1 VDLVPFYLF
10 VSETGTQR
18 TDEYH
23 FISDGVLAEW
33 ANQAAFEADGWTLEQ
48 VGGFKLKNKK
58 LVFDAALKAEHD
70 TKLAAALITPAT
82 VLHQLQAWAAAKP
95 VAWKF
100 KWAAQIALVESH
112 LLWWANPAVGTA
124 TKATVLELVGALRQ
138 LDGVDE
144 AEIATIEAAVEAVQG

>member
-1 VDLVPFYLF
+1 MPFYLIETHRGQITGEYEH
-10 VSETGTQR
+10 VS
-18 TDEYH
+18 D
-23 FISDGVLAEW
+23 DVLAEW
-33 ANQAAFEADGWTLEQ
+33 PNQAAFEADGWTLEQ
-48 VGGFKLKNKK
+48 VGGFKLKAKK

-70 TKLAAALITPAT
+70 AKLAAALVTPAT
-82 VLHQLQAWAAAKP
+82 VLLQLQAWAAGKP

-124 TKATVLELVGALRQ
+124 TKATMLELVGGLRQ

-144 AEIATIEAAVEAVQG
+144 AEVATIEAAVEAVQG